1 MPTVEVKMAAVNH
14 DTHRIPGQIAERIQ
28 NGVLLVGLIA
38 WAAMSLYVIMRI
50 L

>member
-1 MPTVEVKMAAVNH
+1 MAAVNH
-14 DTHRIPGQIAERIQ
+14 DMDKIPGQMAERIQ

-38 WAAMSLYVIMRI
+38 WAVMSLYVIICI